1 MRNYRYISGGH
12 YGACDVWQRVFCM
25 IIVSFSLLFFYSS
38 CGAPEGHFRIEGRL
52 HNINQGEFYIYSPD
66 GGLTGLD
73 TIHIA
78 DGRFAYETS
87 LADDATFIIVFPN
100 FSEQVVFGRSGAT
113 AKISGD
119 VSHLKE
125 IEVEGTE
132 ENKQMSELRKHLA
145 NQTPPEQKQS
155 VLQFI
160 NDNPSSIV
168 SIYLIDKYLLQAE
181 KPDYKEAYTIV
192 GKLVKKSTNNTRLMK
207 LHQQLGALR
216 NISDSTRLP
225 DFTATD
231 IEGNTVNLFSLKA
244 ELNAILFWATW
255 NNESYG
261 LISNMQRLKKEY
273 GSRLSILSVCL
284 DASKSEC
291 SRRAERD
298 SLKWS
303 TVCDEKMWESPLVEK
318 FGIVDIPCY
327 ILADKSGR
335 VIARNLTLQD
345 LREKIE
351 KTLGEKQDN

>member
-1 MRNYRYISGGH
+1 
-12 YGACDVWQRVFCM
+12 M

-38 CGAPEGHFRIEGRL
+38 CGTPDGRFRIEGRL
-52 HNINQGEFYIYSPD
+52 NNINQGEFYIYSPD

-78 DGRFAYETS
+78 DGRFSYEIS
-87 LADDATFIIVFPN
+87 LTDDATFIIVFPN
-100 FSEQVVFGRSGAT
+100 FSEHVIFGRSGAT

-125 IEVEGTE
+125 IEIEGTD
-132 ENKQMSELRKHLA
+132 ENKQMTELRKHLA
-145 NQTPPEQKQS
+145 NQTPPEQKKS

-181 KPDYKEAYTIV
+181 KPDYKETYTLV
-192 GKLVKKSTNNTRLMK
+192 GKLVKKAPDNARLLK
-207 LHQQLGALR
+207 LHQQLGSLK
-216 NISDSTRLP
+216 NFSDSTRLP

-231 IEGNTVNLFSLKA
+231 IEGKSVNLFSLKS
-244 ELNAILFWATW
+244 ELNAVLFWATW
-255 NNESYG
+255 NSESYG
-261 LISNMQRLKKEY
+261 LISNMQRLKKDY
-273 GSRLSILSVCL
+273 GSRLTILSVCM
-284 DASKSEC
+284 DAGKGDC
-291 SRRAERD
+291 QRRAERD

-318 FGIVDIPCY
+318 FAITDIPCY

-335 VIARNLTLQD
+335 VIARYFTLQE

-351 KTLGEKQDN
+351 KTLGEKEKKDK